1 MSGLTAWL
9 IQPSTVRGIVQLA
22 SVAGIALNPA
32 HIIWIATVGG
42 GIIGLINLIK
52 KDASGF

>member
-32 HIIWIATVGG
+32 HIVWIATVGG